1 MHFQL
6 HLLEQG
12 FAKLGFVP
20 SLKSRAS
27 LLEHLARLQ
36 GKQEKPAAIILFLF
50 PNRKD
55 RMVWIKDSA
64 GILQKTSF
72 SLPPWIMANLLQL
85 LRAREGRKV
94 EERRREGLERE
105 GREMATIKRE
115 VKAARR
121 EIQALAELMKS
132 VRAKK

>member
-12 FAKLGFVP
+12 FAKWGFLP
-20 SLKSRAS
+20 SLKNRAS
-27 LLEHLARLQ
+27 LLEHLARIQ
-36 GKQEKPAAIILFLF
+36 GKREKPAAIILYLF

-55 RMVWIKDSA
+55 RTVWIKDSN

-85 LRAREGRKV
+85 LRGREGRKV
-94 EERRREGLERE
+94 EEVRREGLERE
-105 GREMATIKRE
+105 GREMAAIKRE

-121 EIQALAELMKS
+121 EIQALAELVKS
-132 VRAKK
+132 VRATK

>member
-1 MHFQL
+1 M
-6 HLLEQG
+6 
-12 FAKLGFVP
+12 
-20 SLKSRAS
+20 
-27 LLEHLARLQ
+27 EHLARLQ

-105 GREMATIKRE
+105 GREMAAIKRE